1 MAMKSRWR
9 TFTKAWTCPVISKP
23 APVST
28 QSWPAFSAGQL
39 VKPAIFL
46 SALVPF
52 GYVVWRVVSND
63 LGADPAQELAIET
76 GEWSIRFLLLALAM
90 TPLRQLTGQT
100 GFVRHRRMI
109 GLFALFYA
117 AVHFA
122 VWMTFLLA
130 FRWGAIGAEIIER
143 PYITI
148 GFAAFLILVA
158 LGLTSP
164 KFMVRKL
171 GRNWKRL
178 HRLVYA
184 AGVLGVIHLLWIQ
197 RSDLIE
203 PVVYGGILALLLGFR
218 LFQWQRKKRQ
228 AVQA

>member
-1 MAMKSRWR
+1 MPDSSQTRPALHVGR
-9 TFTKAWTCPVISKP
+9 FIKP
-23 APVST
+23 
-28 QSWPAFSAGQL
+28 L
-39 VKPAIFL
+39 IFL
-46 SALVPF
+46 IALVPF

-100 GFVRHRRMI
+100 GFVRHRRMV

-122 VWMTFLLA
+122 VWMTFLLG
-130 FRWGAIGAEIIER
+130 FRWGAIGAELVER
-143 PYITI
+143 PYITV
-148 GFAAFLILVA
+148 GFAALVILVA
-158 LGLTSP
+158 LGVTSP

-178 HRLVYA
+178 HRAVYV

-203 PVVYGGILALLLGFR
+203 PVVYGGILAILLGYR
-218 LFQWQRKKRQ
+218 LVLWRQKMRQ
-228 AVQA
+228 AVPA